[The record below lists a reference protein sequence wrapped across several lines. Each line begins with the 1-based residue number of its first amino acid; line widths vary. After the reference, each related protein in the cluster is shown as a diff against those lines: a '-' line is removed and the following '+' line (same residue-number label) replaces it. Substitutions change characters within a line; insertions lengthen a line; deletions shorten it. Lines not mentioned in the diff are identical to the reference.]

1 MLILQTSFAQK
12 TEVNWEFENKFV
24 KNQRNQ
30 NIIGE
35 NDDFLFTFNLRP
47 KGLFRKETFSF
58 LKFNKKDYKLNKTIS
73 FKLPKRKVESLSY
86 NSSMMV
92 EDQVRL

>member
-12 TEVNWEFENKFV
+12 TEVNWGFENKFV
-24 KNQRNQ
+24 KNQRSQ

-58 LKFNKKDYKLNKTIS
+58 FVLILETLSKISDISKSMSKFSYGFCEILQ
-73 FKLPKRKVESLSY
+73 SL
-86 NSSMMV
+86 
-92 EDQVRL
+92 LCKII

>member
-47 KGLFRKETFSF
+47 K
-58 LKFNKKDYKLNKTIS
+58 
-73 FKLPKRKVESLSY
+73 V
-86 NSSMMV
+86 
-92 EDQVRL
+92 